1 MTETV
6 VIPADL
12 IAGGVLTA
20 LGLLCVSMTLTF
32 GALEDAADWAV
43 LAAIGWRPRRII
55 GAVLIQGAAIGLLGA
70 LVGSLAALALA
81 AGVAGADPVT
91 VGPAIAL
98 AAGLTIAGCV
108 LAALIPAVAIQRVPP
123 ARTLTF
129 E

>member
-70 LVGSLAALALA
+70 LVGSLAAWHWLPESP
-81 AGVAGADPVT
+81 GQ
-91 VGPAIAL
+91 
-98 AAGLTIAGCV
+98 
-108 LAALIPAVAIQRVPP
+108 IQSLS
-123 ARTLTF
+123 ARPSRSPQD
-129 E
+129 